1 MKILL
6 LCLLSLSVLSQPTEF
21 LCWNPQGDMDVE
33 DAREQM
39 AMLDSLVAEAKQMIE
54 PEWQGLSAEEAAP
67 NAASVINNTAITLIT
82 KEIAENEGNVS
93 VGMVVAAT
101 IQAALNTTNGEEILA
116 FYVRDPNNFPQLLGI
131 LVANFNFTCIDDPN
145 VAFMQVVSSLLSAF
159 FSQASKEQ
167 LGDIIVETGI
177 FIAQEYNFTAE
188 FLGILEPL
196 TQNLALSDAIDS
208 ALLGLTQ
215 IDSDGLILLALQNT
229 IGGLGLSINSGG
241 VAEVIADFYNQM
253 QVVYGIDGEEILT
266 YVLDVFSRMVEGL
279 Q

>member
-1 MKILL
+1 
-6 LCLLSLSVLSQPTEF
+6 
-21 LCWNPQGDMDVE
+21 MDVE